1 MFKKGKGGKKRTKI
15 TGKKVI
21 AGVTTIVLLGA
32 AGTVL
37 ATVDSS
43 SVLDAVENVQSELTE
58 LDDKISTCQEDDEEN
73 TIESP
78 AAGRIKKIYVA
89 SNSEVTDSMLENGTL
104 MVLSLDGY
112 MAADLTD
119 VSDTEEGETVNVI
132 LSDGTVVSGTIAEK
146 NEDGSCTVTVTD
158 NGTTF
163 GDTLLVLE
171 GAGSDAEYAV

>member
-1 MFKKGKGGKKRTKI
+1 
-15 TGKKVI
+15 
-21 AGVTTIVLLGA
+21 
-32 AGTVL
+32 
-37 ATVDSS
+37 
-43 SVLDAVENVQSELTE
+43 
-58 LDDKISTCQEDDEEN
+58 
-73 TIESP
+73 
-78 AAGRIKKIYVA
+78 
-89 SNSEVTDSMLENGTL
+89 MLEKGTL

>member
-1 MFKKGKGGKKRTKI
+1 M
-15 TGKKVI
+15 
-21 AGVTTIVLLGA
+21 LE
-32 AGTVL
+32 
-37 ATVDSS
+37 
-43 SVLDAVENVQSELTE
+43 AVEDVQSELTE
-58 LDDKISTCQEDDEEN
+58 LDEKISTCQEDDEEN

-89 SNSEVTDSMLENGTL
+89 ADSEVTDSMLEDGAL

-119 VSDTEEGETVNVI
+119 VSDAEEGETVNVT

-163 GDTLLVLE
+163 GDTVSVTDSDGNKLGSGTLYVHEPLEITGTSGTVKTVSVSENASVVSGDTLLVLE
-171 GAGSDAEYAV
+171 GA